1 MKIEISVQAMPESQ
15 ILRDALAVYG
25 GKNQKIV
32 AIEEMAELQKELC
45 KNLRGEQNYSHL
57 AEEIA
62 DVQIMLEQMIML
74 YDCRAD
80 VVRWRREKLE
90 RLKELMS
97 AFARMTETAKGG

>member
-1 MKIEISVQAMPESQ
+1 MKIEISVQTMQESQ

-25 GKNQKIV
+25 DKNQKIV

-45 KNLRGEQNYSHL
+45 KNLGGAENYNCL

-80 VVRWRREKLE
+80 VVRWRREKLA
-90 RLKELMS
+90 RLKI
-97 AFARMTETAKGG
+97 RMAAVPSV

>member
-25 GKNQKIV
+25 DKNQKIV

-45 KNLRGEQNYSHL
+45 KTLRLAGNHNHL

-80 VVRWRREKLE
+80 VVHWRREKLE
-90 RLKELMS
+90 RLKERMS
-97 AFARMTETAKGG
+97 AFSRMTETAKGG

>member
-1 MKIEISVQAMPESQ
+1 MKIEISVQATPESQ

-32 AIEEMAELQKELC
+32 AIEELAELQKELC
-45 KNLRGEQNYSHL
+45 KTLRLAGNCSHL

-90 RLKELMS
+90 QLKN
-97 AFARMTETAKGG
+97 RMAAVPSV